1 MYIIARLVFFTS
13 HFKANSYCSV
23 IHSLDVLTAY
33 AIFTKYYLL
42 YADNNNNEL
51 LKYKQSFYII
61 KKTINLLKNHYYN
74 KINDINSLR
83 AREKKLLV
91 YLKRKIIILEDK
103 CAFYSEHVEQL
114 KKIYREQINLKNNK
128 TQNLQDEVNNISK
141 TSEEKIESNSTRIL
155 KLREDQIER
164 LSQQLDSINNLYLK
178 QVDSNKK
185 LIMEVEELNKSILYL
200 NNKIQE
206 EKNNRNNVKR
216 KLKFYMRYNRNKK
229 QFKLNMAMLN
239 KEEERVEKEEEKEDV
254 CLSILC
260 ILKTELEMMDEEKKK
275 KKYEDDKDKIIL
287 KNNNSFFKKIFN
299 SNYKMKKKKN
309 TTLFDTIYKKQF
321 FSFYEKAFIENNKMK
336 FDKIEKKKI
345 FSIPLK
351 NVKKSNNYD
360 NIHNELK
367 ENIEEKEVQKREV
380 KKKESHNKKNDRWN
394 YLTLS
399 NIYFYN
405 NFNNNFDDEKNE
417 HLHRNADD
425 SNNRRFRRYRKGA
438 NEQRELENRKEGI
451 LNDSKEAAWKG
462 ENMLNGDTPSG
473 GSSNGSTPKNNSTN
487 DYSSNRNNDGKPISE
502 CTDMNNDNPK
512 EREIRN
518 KCNKSTQEDIKI
530 KGADETVC

>member
-275 KKYEDDKDKIIL
+275 KKYGDDKDKIIL

-417 HLHRNADD
+417 HFHRNADG
-425 SNNRRFRRYRKGA
+425 SNNRRFRRYRKGTS
-438 NEQRELENRKEGI
+438 EQRQLENRKEGI
-451 LNDSKEAAWKG
+451 LNDAKEAAWKG
-462 ENMLNGDTPSG
+462 ENMSNGDTPSS
-473 GSSNGSTPKNNSTN
+473 GSPNGSTPINNSTN
-487 DYSSNRNNDGKPISE
+487 NYASNRNIDSKPISE
-502 CTDMNNDNPK
+502 RTDMNNDNPK